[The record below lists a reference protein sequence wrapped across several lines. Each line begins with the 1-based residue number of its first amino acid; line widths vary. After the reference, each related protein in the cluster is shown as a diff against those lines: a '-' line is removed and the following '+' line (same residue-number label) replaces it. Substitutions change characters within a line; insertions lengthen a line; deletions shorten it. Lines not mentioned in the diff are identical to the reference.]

1 MSSTW
6 VDYSYFADELNVKV
20 QTIRVYATGR
30 PSDDPKKKS
39 QRVEDFPKRVN
50 ALTARTP
57 YFDKAEADAWIA
69 KRKAEGKARKQPD

>member
-20 QTIRVYATGR
+20 QTIRVYATAR

-39 QRVEDFPKRVN
+39 QRAEDFPQRVN
-50 ALTARTP
+50 DAAARTP